1 LALFEYGNAFKKESK
16 EWREF
21 PLFSGVACGL
31 WKRKEWRGSLLHFD
45 LLLMKGLIK
54 NLTNRFRLDGSFY
67 PIEQKSELL
76 ADALVY
82 QVNGSPVATFGSVD
96 RNILSHYE
104 IDNPVVFFD
113 LNLDMFNAGSE
124 TTRFVQLPQ
133 FPGIER
139 DLSLTVPSRVNAG
152 DIEKIIEQMGGEF
165 LHGIGLYDL
174 YEGDQIEAGM
184 KSITFSLTFR
194 SDERTLED
202 EDVDGYIDQI
212 ISETSSVL
220 NAKLR

>member
-1 LALFEYGNAFKKESK
+1 MND
-16 EWREF
+16 
-21 PLFSGVACGL
+21 V
-31 WKRKEWRGSLLHFD
+31 
-45 LLLMKGLIK
+45 
-54 NLTNRFRLDGSFY
+54 
-67 PIEQKSELL
+67 
-76 ADALVY
+76 
-82 QVNGSPVATFGSVD
+82 PVATFGSVE
-96 RNILSHYE
+96 RSILSQYE
-104 IDNPVVFFD
+104 IDAPIVFFD
-113 LNLDMFNAGSE
+113 LNLDMFDSGAE
-124 TTRFVQLPQ
+124 TIPFMQLPQ

-139 DLSLTVPSRVNAG
+139 DLSLTVPSSVSAG

-165 LHGIGLYDL
+165 LHAIGLYDL

-202 EDVDGYIDQI
+202 EDIDGYVEQI